1 MAETDPWPA
10 IHAERA
16 ALARDLAD
24 MTPEQWTTPSLVPRW
39 TVRDVLAHLTSTAH
53 MSTGTFLAAYA
64 GSGFRF
70 HRMSDKRIRDE
81 EQLDPPRQL
90 AKFASLADSHG
101 APPGPVDTMLTEVFV
116 HSEDIRRPLGIAHAY
131 DSGSA
136 VRVAEFLRGSN
147 LLIHGK
153 SRAAGLRLRAT
164 DTDWSAGDGPEV
176 AGPVMSVVLAVAG
189 RPQAI
194 DDLSGAGVATLRSRG

>member
-1 MAETDPWPA
+1 MADSDPWPA

-16 ALARDLAD
+16 ALALDLAD
-24 MTPEQWTTPSLVPRW
+24 MSADQWTTPSLVPRW
-39 TVRDVLAHLTSTAH
+39 TVRDVLAHMTSTAQ
-53 MSTGTFLAAYA
+53 MSTGKFVAAYA

-70 HRMSDKRIRDE
+70 HQMSDKRIRDE
-81 EQLDPPRQL
+81 EQLDPPRQV
-90 AKFASLADSHG
+90 AKFASLADSMG

-116 HSEDIRRPLGIAHAY
+116 HSEDIRRPLGIGHTY
-131 DSGSA
+131 DPA
-136 VRVAEFLRGSN
+136 AAARVAEFLRGSN

-164 DTDWSAGDGPEV
+164 DTEWSAGDGPEV
-176 AGPVMSVVLAVAG
+176 AGPVMSLVMAVAG

-194 DDLSGAGVATLRSRG
+194 DDLTGAGVATLRSRG